1 MIEKSKSQ
9 IIKYP
14 AHATCET
21 YGCRKKV
28 IWAVGRPD
36 GPKQLWK
43 FYCDDCIRDVIASI
57 PPELLPDIDTEDNSI
72 EAKRDKL
79 LSIIK
84 ELLLVDDA
92 EFQEGL
98 LDEIIEAF
106 GGLEPEPEDDKP
118 DEQKPICQYCGK
130 ECKNNAGLQAHE
142 RTCKEK
148 GVKADG

>member
-1 MIEKSKSQ
+1 
-9 IIKYP
+9 
-14 AHATCET
+14 
-21 YGCRKKV
+21 
-28 IWAVGRPD
+28 
-36 GPKQLWK
+36 
-43 FYCDDCIRDVIASI
+43 
-57 PPELLPDIDTEDNSI
+57 LLPDIELEDNSI

-92 EFQEGL
+92 EFQENL
-98 LDEIIEAF
+98 LAEIIEAF
-106 GGLEPEPEDDKP
+106 GGLEHEPEDGKP

-148 GVKADG
+148 GAKADG